1 MRNMLFM
8 VTGAA
13 WVHKVLFEDHADAEY
28 ETGPSDH
35 GKDLGFGLIS
45 EWTFLEKNNGKNR
58 FSWDPAEPR
67 TSTFMIIK
75 FYIYL
80 I

>member
-1 MRNMLFM
+1 MLFM

-45 EWTFLEKNNGKNR
+45 E
-58 FSWDPAEPR
+58 
-67 TSTFMIIK
+67 
-75 FYIYL
+75 
-80 I
+80 